1 MQRLRIFAAV
11 FSLSL
16 TPALLPAQ
24 QMVTQ
29 GAVQPAAAPSGFFD
43 GFFGGMRGWL
53 APGPSAGGAIIGGPA
68 VGTASGGAVNIDPWL
83 VNHPTSQPL
92 VYPASVGP
100 AAGVSMACP
109 PDVCAPVCQPV
120 CQPMAC
126 CDPLVF
132 YLPSRVYGEL
142 LLLQATGVDMAHAQQ
157 QDGIG
162 GAGTVP
168 RGIIGVADPGYE
180 LGFRVGGGF
189 ALTPQSRL
197 NAVYTWYDSGTSQ
210 TTPLPGFNN
219 GAVGSLVHHPGAV
232 ITASTGPVSANYG
245 IDFQVGEINYEH
257 LLRRSCTGQLSY
269 LIGLRYADLDQGFA
283 QTGVFSGGQ
292 AGQIDT
298 SSSIDFDGF
307 GPTIGVEG
315 ERRLGNTLLFVYGR
329 GSLAAISGEFGA
341 NYRMLNSS
349 TAVEL
354 ALASWS
360 DDRIVPMFDY
370 EIGIGWRGAKDH
382 LSFSVGYLSSYWF
395 NAITT
400 PVFVD
405 AVQANNY
412 VNVSDTLAFDG
423 LNARAEWRW

>member
-1 MQRLRIFAAV
+1 MQRFWILVVLIA
-11 FSLSL
+11 
-16 TPALLPAQ
+16 TALLPVSLPAQ
-24 QMVTQ
+24 QVMMQ
-29 GAVQPAAAPSGFFD
+29 GPAVQPVAGSGAPGGFFD
-43 GFFGGMRGWL
+43 GFFGGMRSWF
-53 APGPSAGGAIIGGPA
+53 APGPRAAAGPA
-68 VGTASGGAVNIDPWL
+68 GAVNIDPWL
-83 VNHPTSQPL
+83 VGHPTSEPL
-92 VYPASVGP
+92 VYPASVGSSMAP
-100 AAGVSMACP
+100 GMSMACP
-109 PDVCAPVCQPV
+109 PAA
-120 CQPMAC
+120 CQPMVC

-168 RGIIGVADPGYE
+168 RGVIGVADPGYE

-245 IDFQVGEINYEH
+245 VDFQQGEINYEH

-269 LIGLRYADLDQGFA
+269 HIGLRYADLEQNFS

-292 AGQIDT
+292 GGQIDT
-298 SSSIDFDGF
+298 ATTVEFDGF
-307 GPTIGVEG
+307 GPTIGLEG

-329 GSLAAISGEFGA
+329 SSLAAISGEFGSNYTMVNRTGNIQLAQA
-341 NYRMLNSS
+341 N
-349 TAVEL
+349 
-354 ALASWS
+354 WS

-370 EIGIGWRGAKDH
+370 ELGIGWRGANDH
-382 LSFSVGYLSSYWF
+382 LSFSVGYLSSFWF
-395 NAITT
+395 NAVTT

-412 VNVSDTLAFDG
+412 VNVSDTVAFDG
-423 LNARAEWRW
+423 FNARAEWRW